1 MTMKSASAQHR
12 NLALSAL
19 IVLGLGASASAQ
31 NVQSSLPVV
40 VNGKAHATKAV
51 VVGGQT
57 YVPLSVLKE
66 LGIASAV
73 SGGTLSVGIMGG
85 ATQTR
90 ALEGCLKQE
99 LFNGNWRVTVQSA
112 AFAPAKP
119 GSNTGWRVDV
129 KFANASASANKLYV
143 NSLQA
148 LGGDPVILIL
158 KDGTQ
163 LTRSGAND
171 GGTVQFAPAS
181 ARTLTYAFS
190 RPNLQED
197 NPPVKMLLLFREKP
211 AVGQYTVADPN
222 MRFDLTC
229 KK

>member
-1 MTMKSASAQHR
+1 MTMKSASVQHR
-12 NLALSAL
+12 SSVLGAL
-19 IVLGLGASASAQ
+19 IVLGLGTSASAQ
-31 NVQSSLPVV
+31 SVQSSLPIV

-51 VVGGQT
+51 VIGGQT

-73 SGGTLSVGIMGG
+73 SGGTLSVGITGG

-112 AFAPAKP
+112 AFAPART
-119 GSNTGWRVDV
+119 GFNTGWTVDV
-129 KFANASASANKLYV
+129 KYANASAQPNKLFV
-143 NSLQA
+143 NSLE
-148 LGGDPVILIL
+148 GGDPIILVL
-158 KDGTQ
+158 KDGSQ
-163 LTRSGAND
+163 LTRNGSSS
-171 GGTVQFAPAS
+171 GGTEQFAPAS
-181 ARTLTYAFS
+181 SRTLSYFFS

-197 NPPVKMLLLFREKP
+197 NPPVKMLVLFREKP
-211 AVGQYTVADPN
+211 KVGQYTVADPN

>member
-12 NLALSAL
+12 NSVLGAL
-19 IVLGLGASASAQ
+19 IVLGFGASASAQ
-31 NVQSSLPVV
+31 SVQSSLPIV

-51 VVGGQT
+51 TIGGQT

-73 SGGTLSVGIMGG
+73 SGGTLSVGITGG

-99 LFNGNWRVTVQSA
+99 LFNGNWRVTVQSV
-112 AFAPAKP
+112 AFTPART
-119 GSNTGWRVDV
+119 GFNTGWTVDV
-129 KFANASASANKLYV
+129 KYANASAQPNKLFI
-143 NSLQA
+143 NSLQSS
-148 LGGDPVILIL
+148 GGDPVILVL
-158 KDGTQ
+158 KDGSQ
-163 LTRSGAND
+163 LTRNGSSS
-171 GGTVQFAPAS
+171 GGTEQFAPAS
-181 ARTLTYAFS
+181 ARTLSYFFS
-190 RPNLQED
+190 RPNLQQD